1 MKKILALVLSLSMI
15 LALAACGSTNEGF
28 SVDKVNV
35 TYVTSPL
42 NVPSVIEKSQ
52 ASLQAVYKE
61 MGLDFGYS
69 DLTSGADQTAALASG
84 DIHILNAVGGSS
96 VLLAAANGA
105 DIKIISM
112 YSRAP
117 KAFAM
122 FSNDASLTSP
132 EALRG
137 KSIAGPKGT
146 NLHELLV
153 AYLATAGMKIEDVNY
168 VNMDIPSALAAME
181 AGSVDCALLGGAAA
195 YNAQKA
201 GKHMVCDGEGLIAA
215 TICTAT
221 SQAFY
226 DRNPEIIEAFLKE
239 QQRIVDYMIANE
251 EAAMQVTA
259 DTLDMELEAVKAMYP
274 MYDFSVEISAND
286 LELLQGTEKF
296 LFDSGMI
303 ENHVDVN
310 GLLLKM
316 K

>member
-15 LALAACGSTNEGF
+15 LALAACGSANEGF
-28 SVDKVNV
+28 SVDKVV
-35 TYVTSPL
+35 ATYVTSPL
-42 NVPSVIEKSQ
+42 NIPSLIEKKEGSFEK
-52 ASLQAVYKE
+52 VFGE
-61 MGLDFGYS
+61 MGLGFGYS
-69 DLTSGADQTAALASG
+69 PLESGADQTAALASG

-96 VLLAAANGA
+96 VLLAAANDA

-122 FSNDASLTSP
+122 FSEDTSLTSP
-132 EALRG
+132 ESLRG

-153 AYLATAGMKIEDVNY
+153 AYLATAGMTEQDVNY
-168 VNMDIPSALAAME
+168 VSMDIPSALAAME
-181 AGSVDCALLGGAAA
+181 NGSIDVALLGGAAA

-201 GKHMVCDGEGLIAA
+201 GKHMICDGEGLIAA
-215 TICTAT
+215 TVCTAT

-226 DRNPEIIEAFLKE
+226 DRNPQIIEAFLKE
-239 QQRIVDYMIANE
+239 QQRLVNYMLENE
-251 EAAMQVTA
+251 DAAMQITA
-259 DTLDMELEAVKAMYP
+259 DTLDMDVEAVKAMYP
-274 MYDFSVEISAND
+274 MYDFSVEISDKD

-310 GLLLKM
+310 ELVLKL

>member
-1 MKKILALVLSLSMI
+1 MKKILSIVLSLSMI
-15 LALAACGSTNEGF
+15 LALAACGGSSEGF
-28 SVDKVNV
+28 SVDKVNI

-42 NVPSVIEKSQ
+42 NVPSIIEKNE

-69 DLTSGADQTAALASG
+69 ELTSGADQTAALASG
-84 DIHILNAVGGSS
+84 DIQILNAVGGSS
-96 VLLAAANGA
+96 VLLAAANDA

-122 FSNDASLTSP
+122 FSNDSSLTSP
-132 EALRG
+132 ESLKG

-153 AYLATAGMKIEDVNY
+153 AYLATAGMSVEDVNY
-168 VNMDIPSALAAME
+168 VSMDIPSALAAME
-181 AGSVDCALLGGAAA
+181 SGSVDVALLGGAAA
-195 YNAQKA
+195 YNAQQA
-201 GKHMVCDGEGLIAA
+201 GKHMICDGEGLIAA

-226 DRNPEIIEAFLKE
+226 DRNPQIIEAFMKE
-239 QQRIVDYMIANE
+239 QQRIVDYMLANE
-251 EAAMQVTA
+251 EAVMQITA
-259 DTLDMELEAVKAMYP
+259 DSLDMDIEAVKAMYP
-274 MYDFSVEISAND
+274 MYDFSVEISAED
-286 LELLQGTEKF
+286 LELLQATEEF
-296 LFDSGMI
+296 LYGSGMI

-310 GLLLKM
+310 DLVLEVK
-316 K
+316 